1 VLAAGVLDRV
11 ERADRTADA
20 VHPEIEEDSDRRRP
34 ALHYVVDQL
43 TPPDRCSSVQHE
55 RHDIA
60 ARRARSLRW
69 RNFAAAI
76 RVAI

>member
-1 VLAAGVLDRV
+1 VLAAGLVDRV

-20 VHPEIEEDSDRRRP
+20 VHPEIEENSNRRRP
-34 ALHYVVDQL
+34 ALHHVVDQRP
-43 TPPDRCSSVQHE
+43 PPDFCSSMQHE

-76 RVAI
+76 RGAI

>member
-1 VLAAGVLDRV
+1 M
-11 ERADRTADA
+11 
-20 VHPEIEEDSDRRRP
+20 
-34 ALHYVVDQL
+34 
-43 TPPDRCSSVQHE
+43 QHE

-76 RVAI
+76 RGAI